1 VTSGQINWQSASAFD
16 GPGESPGFTLWR
28 DFMRWQRGL
37 NAKLRPHGLTQPQFA
52 ILAVCGWL
60 GRDGRHTTQQDVATF
75 LGLDRMLVS
84 QIASRLERQGLIDRQ
99 VSSGDQR
106 AKCITLTRQGTTV
119 LERALPVVESFDAA
133 FFRDRT

>member
-1 VTSGQINWQSASAFD
+1 
-16 GPGESPGFTLWR
+16 
-28 DFMRWQRGL
+28 MRWQRGL